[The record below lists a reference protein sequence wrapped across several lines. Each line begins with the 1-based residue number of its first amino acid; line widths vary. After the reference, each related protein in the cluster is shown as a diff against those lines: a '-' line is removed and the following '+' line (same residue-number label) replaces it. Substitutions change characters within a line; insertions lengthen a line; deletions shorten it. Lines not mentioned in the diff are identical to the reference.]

1 MKTNAIWKI
10 CCAILFIAPFVIY
23 SSLVIP
29 KNVFKP
35 EFMGVPYTL
44 WAGVSVV
51 IFLWFVTFIAVQNH
65 PYKEN

>member
-10 CCAILFIAPFVIY
+10 CCAILLTAPFVIY

-29 KNVFKP
+29 KNVFEP
-35 EFMGVPYTL
+35 ELMGIPYTFLMGV
-44 WAGVSVV
+44 SIV

-65 PYKEN
+65 PFKED